1 MSLTSLRGAFLLT
14 QSLITEVKTTFRLNH
29 RFLHDFHSVLEGM
42 IKRLRFRW
50 IVCWLFMI
58 WFVFACALSISSS
71 YPGSSLSLP
80 LSLLS
85 QSSVTPCFTHSLALS
100 LRQNGLKRTYGDRK
114 IDAQV
119 QIKSFFMGTSHT
131 SCSYTQAS
139 LSLERFFW
147 ECSRVTRCLSDET
160 FTETL
165 ETHKQTDG
173 QKKII
178 MQKQRPK
185 ENKRLWMCYH
195 ESTVL

>member
-1 MSLTSLRGAFLLT
+1 M
-14 QSLITEVKTTFRLNH
+14 
-29 RFLHDFHSVLEGM
+29 
-42 IKRLRFRW
+42 
-50 IVCWLFMI
+50 
-58 WFVFACALSISSS
+58 FACVLSISSS

-119 QIKSFFMGTSHT
+119 QIKSFFVGTSHT

-165 ETHKQTDG
+165 ETQTNRWA
-173 QKKII
+173 KKII